1 MLRTHAAAAFG
12 VALVVL
18 LLLSPSLREQ
28 LARPLAHSSPAPVER
43 RIEIVK
49 IELPAEPEA
58 RPLPAPRPPRPA
70 PSPPPMPATQAP
82 SSESLERGESLLRSG
97 RFPRLRASYSR
108 IGFAAYRDAML
119 GLGGAFFLFDGEA
132 RQPVAEVDP
141 RTGALGVELV
151 RPDLSRW
158 PRDVTRHLSEPL
170 RLGQA
175 SYGPR
180 VSRVILL
187 PPARLDAALLGGLD
201 AHLRALDL
209 DPGDLLRVDLA
220 YELRGGNLY
229 CDVLLVAM
237 RDGTERSLSL
247 QIDLSGGMTRTEVAL

>member
-1 MLRTHAAAAFG
+1 MVRTHAAAAFG
-12 VALVVL
+12 MALVVL

-28 LARPLAHSSPAPVER
+28 LARPLARSSPASVER
-43 RIEIVK
+43 RIEIVE

-58 RPLPAPRPPRPA
+58 RPLPPPRPA
-70 PSPPPMPATQAP
+70 PSPPPLPATQVP
-82 SSESLERGESLLRSG
+82 SSDALERGESLLRSG
-97 RFPRLRASYSR
+97 RFPHLRASYGR
-108 IGFAAYRDAML
+108 IGFEAYRDAML
-119 GLGGAFFLFDGEA
+119 ELGGVFFLFDGKA

-141 RTGALGVELV
+141 RTGALGGELV
-151 RPDLSRW
+151 RADLSRW

-237 RDGTERSLSL
+237 RDGTERSL
-247 QIDLSGGMTRTEVAL
+247 

>member
-1 MLRTHAAAAFG
+1 MVRTHAAAAFG
-12 VALVVL
+12 MALVVL

-28 LARPLAHSSPAPVER
+28 LARPLARSSPASVER
-43 RIEIVK
+43 RIEIVE

-58 RPLPAPRPPRPA
+58 RPLPPPRPA
-70 PSPPPMPATQAP
+70 PSPLPLRATQVP
-82 SSESLERGESLLRSG
+82 SSDALERGESLLRSG
-97 RFPRLRASYSR
+97 RFPHLRASYGR
-108 IGFAAYRDAML
+108 IGFEAYRDAML
-119 GLGGAFFLFDGEA
+119 ELGGVFFLFDGKA

-141 RTGALGVELV
+141 RTGALGGELV
-151 RPDLSRW
+151 RADLSRW

>member
-28 LARPLAHSSPAPVER
+28 LARPLARSSPAPVER
-43 RIEIVK
+43 RIEIVE

-58 RPLPAPRPPRPA
+58 RPLPPPRPA
-70 PSPPPMPATQAP
+70 PSPPPLPATQVP
-82 SSESLERGESLLRSG
+82 SSDALERGESLLRSG
-97 RFPRLRASYSR
+97 RFPHLRASYGR
-108 IGFAAYRDAML
+108 IGFEAYRDAML
-119 GLGGAFFLFDGEA
+119 ELGGVFFLFDGKA

-141 RTGALGVELV
+141 QTGALGGEFV
-151 RPDLSRW
+151 RADLSRW

-229 CDVLLVAM
+229 CDVLLAAM

>member
-1 MLRTHAAAAFG
+1 MVRTHAAAAFG
-12 VALVVL
+12 MALVVL

-28 LARPLAHSSPAPVER
+28 LARPLARSSPASVER
-43 RIEIVK
+43 RIEIVE

-58 RPLPAPRPPRPA
+58 RPLPPPRPA
-70 PSPPPMPATQAP
+70 PSPPPLPATQVP
-82 SSESLERGESLLRSG
+82 SSDALERGESLLRSG
-97 RFPRLRASYSR
+97 RFPHLRASYGR
-108 IGFAAYRDAML
+108 IGFEAYRDAML
-119 GLGGAFFLFDGEA
+119 ELGGVFFLFDGKA

-141 RTGALGVELV
+141 RTGALGGELV
-151 RPDLSRW
+151 RADLSRW

-187 PPARLDAALLGGLD
+187 PPARLDAALLEGLD

>member
-1 MLRTHAAAAFG
+1 MVRTHAAAAFG
-12 VALVVL
+12 MALVVL

-28 LARPLAHSSPAPVER
+28 LARPLARSSPASVER
-43 RIEIVK
+43 RIEIVE
-49 IELPAEPEA
+49 IELSAEPEA
-58 RPLPAPRPPRPA
+58 RPLPPPRPA
-70 PSPPPMPATQAP
+70 PSPPPLPATQVP
-82 SSESLERGESLLRSG
+82 SSDALERGESLLRSG
-97 RFPRLRASYSR
+97 RFPHLRASYGR
-108 IGFAAYRDAML
+108 IGFEAYRDAML
-119 GLGGAFFLFDGEA
+119 ELGGVFFLFDGKA

-141 RTGALGVELV
+141 RTGALGGELV
-151 RPDLSRW
+151 RADLSRW

>member
-1 MLRTHAAAAFG
+1 MVRTHAAAAFG
-12 VALVVL
+12 MALVVL

-28 LARPLAHSSPAPVER
+28 LARPLARSSPASVER
-43 RIEIVK
+43 RIEIVE

-58 RPLPAPRPPRPA
+58 RPLPPPRPA
-70 PSPPPMPATQAP
+70 PSPSPLRATQVP
-82 SSESLERGESLLRSG
+82 SSDALERGESLLRSG
-97 RFPRLRASYSR
+97 RFPHLRASYGR
-108 IGFAAYRDAML
+108 IGFEAYRDAML
-119 GLGGAFFLFDGEA
+119 ELGGVFFLFDGKA

-141 RTGALGVELV
+141 RTGALGGELV
-151 RPDLSRW
+151 RADLSRW

>member
-1 MLRTHAAAAFG
+1 MVRTHAAAAFG
-12 VALVVL
+12 MALVVL

-28 LARPLAHSSPAPVER
+28 LARPLARSSPASVER
-43 RIEIVK
+43 RIEIVE

-58 RPLPAPRPPRPA
+58 RPLPPPRPA
-70 PSPPPMPATQAP
+70 PSPPPLPATQVP
-82 SSESLERGESLLRSG
+82 SSDALERGESLLRSG
-97 RFPRLRASYSR
+97 RFPHLRASYGR
-108 IGFAAYRDAML
+108 IGFEAYRDAML
-119 GLGGAFFLFDGEA
+119 ELGGVFFLFDGKA

-141 RTGALGVELV
+141 RTGALGGELV
-151 RPDLSRW
+151 RADLSRW

>member
-1 MLRTHAAAAFG
+1 MVRTHAAAAFG
-12 VALVVL
+12 MALVVL
-18 LLLSPSLREQ
+18 LLLSPSLREA
-28 LARPLAHSSPAPVER
+28 LARPLARSSPASVER
-43 RIEIVK
+43 RIEIVE

-58 RPLPAPRPPRPA
+58 RPLPPPRPA
-70 PSPPPMPATQAP
+70 PSPPPLRATQVP
-82 SSESLERGESLLRSG
+82 SSDALERGESLLRSG
-97 RFPRLRASYSR
+97 RFPHLRASYGR
-108 IGFAAYRDAML
+108 IGFEAYRDAML
-119 GLGGAFFLFDGEA
+119 ELGGVFFLFDGKA
-132 RQPVAEVDP
+132 RQPVAEVNP
-141 RTGALGVELV
+141 RTGALGGELV
-151 RPDLSRW
+151 RADLSRW

>member
-1 MLRTHAAAAFG
+1 MVRTHAAAAFG
-12 VALVVL
+12 MALVVL

-28 LARPLAHSSPAPVER
+28 LARPLARSSPASVER
-43 RIEIVK
+43 RIEIVE

-58 RPLPAPRPPRPA
+58 RPLPPPRPA
-70 PSPPPMPATQAP
+70 PSPPPLRATQVP
-82 SSESLERGESLLRSG
+82 SSDALERGESLLRSG
-97 RFPRLRASYSR
+97 RFPHLRASYGR
-108 IGFAAYRDAML
+108 IGFEAYRDAML
-119 GLGGAFFLFDGEA
+119 ELGGVFFLFDGKA

-141 RTGALGVELV
+141 RTGALGGELV
-151 RPDLSRW
+151 RADLSRW